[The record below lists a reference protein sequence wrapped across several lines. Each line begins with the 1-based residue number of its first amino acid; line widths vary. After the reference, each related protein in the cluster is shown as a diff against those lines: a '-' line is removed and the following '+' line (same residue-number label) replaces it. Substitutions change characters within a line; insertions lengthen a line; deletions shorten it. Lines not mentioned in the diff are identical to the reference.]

1 MGMFKQFKQM
11 AGVVNE
17 MPAVLD
23 QARALQE
30 QALAAQMNAQ
40 AYAGI
45 PQPAAPAADD
55 PRTAPI
61 EGVALSDYA
70 RISKVAASRG
80 LDRAGLDQYLLSQ
93 GLDPEVYQRATAGWN
108 DRFRGDMALATL
120 YGRLYHEA
128 QV

>member
-11 AGVVNE
+11 TGVVNE
-17 MPAVLD
+17 MPALVN
-23 QARALQE
+23 QARALQD
-30 QALAAQMNAQ
+30 QARAAQLNAGT
-40 AYAGI
+40 YAGI

-55 PRTAPI
+55 PRTTPI
-61 EGVALSDYA
+61 EGIALSDYA

-93 GLDPEVYQRATAGWN
+93 GFDPELYQRATAGWN

-120 YGRLYHEA
+120 YGRFYHEA